1 MYSILVVE
9 KNKKKIEKI
18 INTVSLE
25 SQYLRI
31 LNIASNF
38 ETAVEFIS
46 KNKYDF
52 IIAGIY
58 QEEVMNIVISQKMII
73 ALYFF

>member
-9 KNKKKIEKI
+9 NNLEKIEKI